1 MSKIQIPSVELI
13 IDLHD
18 RIIEQTGGASG
29 IRSIDAIA
37 GAWGRTESRMHY
49 EPDMTV
55 PAVAATFCM
64 SIAKAHGF
72 ADGNKRAAYGAMS
85 MVLSMNGFK
94 LEAAP
99 QAAVDAIVGAAAG
112 DGNTE
117 MLEEWVTAHAT
128 HDPIYQSHFD
138 YDLSGPEVSP

>member
-1 MSKIQIPSVELI
+1 MSKIQLPSVEMI

-18 RIIEQTGGASG
+18 RVVAQTGGAPG

-37 GAWGRTESRMHY
+37 GAWGRTESRKFY

-55 PAVAATFCM
+55 PAAAATLSM
-64 SIAKAHGF
+64 SVAKAHGF

-85 MVLSMNGFK
+85 MVLSMNGYA
-94 LEAAP
+94 LTADPA
-99 QAAVDAIVGAAAG
+99 AAVEAIVGAAAG
-112 DGNTE
+112 DGDTE
-117 MLEEWVTAHAT
+117 KLQAWVTAHAAP
-128 HDPIYQSHFD
+128 DPIYQSLFD